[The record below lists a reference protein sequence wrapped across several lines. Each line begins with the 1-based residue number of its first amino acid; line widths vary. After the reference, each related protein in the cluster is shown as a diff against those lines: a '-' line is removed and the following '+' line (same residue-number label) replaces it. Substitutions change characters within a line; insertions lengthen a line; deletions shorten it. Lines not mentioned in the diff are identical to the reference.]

1 MLTLLCRKTLTFLY
15 FVIQTQTMEDFENM
29 SEEERLKAEN
39 DFLKMK
45 LMLEKGATFE
55 KTDPD
60 VDLPAD
66 FENKFLKN
74 ILEFEKQFDQHKR
87 TTVFDKIGR
96 PTHFKPVNEIP
107 DEAIDD
113 EWIALHNHLLEHGID
128 VSANNPNVTNRE
140 LYRFTMEDLFD
151 YETDD
156 IVIDGMITGF
166 VYDDF
171 YPDYEFENSRTA
183 VEDCIKVIFT
193 KEPLESLHS
202 FANKITLNE
211 HKDLS
216 AEKFKAVINQ
226 FKDAFD
232 DVLLLDVTTEN
243 CAIEETACTVKGR
256 YSASGKLGIENMEW
270 KDEWTVIFHF
280 DDNLGYWE
288 IVTVLIQNIN
298 F

>member
-1 MLTLLCRKTLTFLY
+1 
-15 FVIQTQTMEDFENM
+15 MEDFENM

-55 KTDPD
+55 KTDPE
-60 VDLPAD
+60 VELPAD

-74 ILEFEKQFDQHKR
+74 ILEFEKQFDQHKT

-96 PTHFKPVNEIP
+96 PAQFKPVNDIP
-107 DEAIDD
+107 DEAIED
-113 EWIALHNHLLEHGID
+113 EWLALYNYLIEHGIE
-128 VSANNPNVTNRE
+128 VSVNNPAVTSRE
-140 LYRFTMEDLFD
+140 LYRFTTEDLFE

-156 IVIDGMITGF
+156 VTIPGMVSGF

-171 YPDYEFENSRTA
+171 YPDYEFENSRA
-183 VEDCIKVIFT
+183 ALEDGIKIIFSRQPVET
-193 KEPLESLHS
+193 LHGY
-202 FANKITLNE
+202 ANKITLND

-216 AEKFKAVINQ
+216 EEKFKLIINR
-226 FKDAFD
+226 FKDAFED
-232 DVLLLDVTTEN
+232 IILNATTVEQ
-243 CAIEETACTVKGR
+243 CVIEETACTVKGT
-256 YSASGKLGIENMEW
+256 YSATATLVNETINW
-270 KDEWTVIFHF
+270 NDEWSVIFHF

-288 IVTVLIQNIN
+288 IVTVLIQNIR